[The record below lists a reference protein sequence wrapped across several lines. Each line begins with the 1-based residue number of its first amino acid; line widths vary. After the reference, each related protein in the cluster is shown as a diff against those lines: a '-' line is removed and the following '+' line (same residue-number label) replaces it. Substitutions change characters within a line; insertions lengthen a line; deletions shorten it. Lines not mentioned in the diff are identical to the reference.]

1 MSQETRTYK
10 LFALQ
15 AARDLCYPA
24 KVISALK
31 AAQSESEIC
40 RIMTTAR
47 KES

>member
-1 MSQETRTYK
+1 MSKETRTYK